1 MHILIIGAS
10 RGIGRDCVRYAL
22 SRGHRVRAFARSAG
36 SMPLDHEMLEKHA
49 GDATRED
56 DLHQALDGIDAVIL
70 TLGVPKSLAGLL
82 RPTHLFSDAT
92 AALVPAMQSMG
103 IRRLLAVTGFGTGD
117 SYARV
122 STVERIAF
130 QAILGRAYADKN
142 RQERLITETD
152 LDWTLAR
159 PGILTSNRMTGRYQ
173 ILTEPSTWR
182 NGLIS
187 RADVAHFLIHAAE
200 DGTFVR
206 EAPVLVR

>member
-1 MHILIIGAS
+1 MHILVIGGS
-10 RGIGRDCVRYAL
+10 RGIGLQCVRYAL
-22 SRGHRVRAFARSAG
+22 KRGHRVRAFARSAQ
-36 SMPLDHEMLEKHA
+36 SMPLEHEMLEKRA
-49 GDATRED
+49 GDATRGD
-56 DLHQALDGIDAVIL
+56 DVREALDGIDAVIV
-70 TLGVPKSLAGLL
+70 TLAVPKSLSALL
-82 RPTHLFSDAT
+82 RPIHLFSEAT
-92 AALVPAMQSMG
+92 IALVPAMQEKG
-103 IRRLLAVTGFGTGD
+103 VRRLLAVTGFGTGD

-122 STVERIAF
+122 SSAERIAF
-130 QAILGRAYADKN
+130 QAIMGRAYADKN

-159 PGILTSNRMTGRYQ
+159 PGFLTSNRMTGRYQ
-173 ILTEPSTWR
+173 VLTEPSTWR